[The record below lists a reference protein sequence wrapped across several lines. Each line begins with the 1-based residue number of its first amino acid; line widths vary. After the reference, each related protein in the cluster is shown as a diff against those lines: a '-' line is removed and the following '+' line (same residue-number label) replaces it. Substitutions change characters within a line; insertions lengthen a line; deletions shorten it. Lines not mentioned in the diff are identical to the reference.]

1 MQTTSDFQRIGRSD
15 LVNQTL
21 RAQAICHMKI
31 DEIWIFLLKIK
42 NIFLIKFSLN
52 ECNAK
57 FFLQNMHMSNLSR
70 GIT

>member
-1 MQTTSDFQRIGRSD
+1 
-15 LVNQTL
+15 
-21 RAQAICHMKI
+21 MKI

-57 FFLQNMHMSNLSR
+57 IFLQNMHMSNLSR

>member
-1 MQTTSDFQRIGRSD
+1 
-15 LVNQTL
+15 
-21 RAQAICHMKI
+21 MKI
-31 DEIWIFLLKIK
+31 DEIWIFLLKIE

-57 FFLQNMHMSNLSR
+57 IFLQNMHMSNLSR